1 MLACLTLVEVFADA
15 EDWGK
20 ACCKCKVDFLHELC
34 ICLTIVLSALR
45 VSEDGVF
52 AGYGFEHIH

>member
-20 ACCKCKVDFLHELC
+20 AGCKCKVDFLHELC

-52 AGYGFEHIH
+52 AGY